1 MYIKNYEVSNPD
13 SSILRINYFKIDKD
27 RENLGPGV
35 FINTYS
41 TSSIVQLIK
50 ENDNSISNYKEINDN
65 STINNIVNDWKN
77 RNYGK
82 IYDIQSNNAFFLLD
96 ENDNNLQSKTPFH
109 TTWLRQN
116 NYDYF
121 NIPMNI
127 FVPKKSD
134 TPTPQCDYNT
144 GLQEINT
151 NIKMINNFYTNK
163 FIPTTIKY
171 TYSNKCNTLP
181 LSDHESVSMTIPLT
195 EYSTDHNIFVPG
207 AIKKIERDKDKINV
221 WYYKINNLFANSYTN
236 DIITIS
242 TPTNIN
248 LYQANNDGSL
258 TKKNVNLPYDLP
270 QAATPDPFIQDAS
283 NLPPSLPNQNHYG
296 LYSYADDNKLKL
308 TCKDNDFLA
317 GYSLTYKND
326 KYIIKPYCIHYST
339 TEVEDNQ
346 PPLQINCEREEY
358 LGHVYEET
366 VPGTDFVIKDD
377 NNEIYR
383 HCYDGKWDEPKYT
396 NNCGVIDGEIWE
408 GGEERTI
415 EDNGNKYGYIC
426 KSDDNIYF
434 TPTLIE
440 GKCSTDNGEYNIGE
454 SYSTSCAIGEKGVKY
469 YKCDEDGMKE
479 INNCVKVCTHDN
491 KEYNI
496 GEFYSSS
503 CNVGEKGSKIYAC
516 DNNGEWKLING
527 CKNTDGST
535 STNTNGSTST
545 NTDVSTSTN
554 TDVSTSTNEST
565 NTDTN
570 VSTTTNTNITTEE
583 TADNNMILII
593 LIVIG
598 ILILFIVLIIVIIS
612 SKVKRNKK
620 KNSN

>member
-195 EYSTDHNIFVPG
+195 EYSTDHNISVPG

-326 KYIIKPYCIHYST
+326 NYIIKPYCIHYST
-339 TEVEDNQ
+339 TKVEDI
-346 PPLQINCEREEY
+346 PDEKPLQINCEREEY

-554 TDVSTSTNEST
+554 
-565 NTDTN
+565 

-593 LIVIG
+593 LIVIC

>member
-1 MYIKNYEVSNPD
+1 MSFKNYEIINNPD
-13 SSILRINYFKIDKD
+13 SKLKINVYQIAKD
-27 RENLGPGV
+27 RDYFGDEVYL
-35 FINTYS
+35 NTYS
-41 TSSIVQLIK
+41 TSSTVQFINEK
-50 ENDNSISNYKEINDN
+50 DNSISNYKEINDN

-82 IYDIQSNNAFFLLD
+82 IYDIQSSNAFFLLD

-181 LSDHESVSMTIPLT
+181 LSDHESVSMTIPLK

-207 AIKKIERDKDKINV
+207 AIQKIERDKDKINV

-270 QAATPDPFIQDAS
+270 PAATPDPFIQDAS

-339 TEVEDNQ
+339 TKVEDNQ

-396 NNCGVIDGEIWE
+396 NNCGIIDGTIWE

-415 EDNGNKYGYIC
+415 IDDNGNKYGYIC

-503 CNVGEKGSKIYAC
+503 SCNIGEKGSKIYAC
-516 DNNGEWKLING
+516 DQNGEWKLING
-527 CKNTDGST
+527 CKNTDVTTST

-545 NTDVSTSTN
+545 DVSTNIN
-554 TDVSTSTNEST
+554 TE
-565 NTDTN
+565 
-570 VSTTTNTNITTEE
+570 TTTNTPTTDESTTEE
-583 TADNNMILII
+583 ATDNNMIIII

-598 ILILFIVLIIVIIS
+598 ILILFIILIIVIIS

>member
-1 MYIKNYEVSNPD
+1 MSFKNYEIINNPD
-13 SSILRINYFKIDKD
+13 SKLKINVYQIAKD
-27 RENLGPGV
+27 RDYFGDEVYL
-35 FINTYS
+35 NTYS
-41 TSSIVQLIK
+41 TSSTVQFINEK
-50 ENDNSISNYKEINDN
+50 DNSISNYKEINDN

-82 IYDIQSNNAFFLLD
+82 IYDIQSSNAFFLLD

-181 LSDHESVSMTIPLT
+181 LSDHESGSKTIILT
-195 EYSTDHNIFVPG
+195 EYSTDHDIFVDG
-207 AIKKIERDKDKINV
+207 AIQKIERDKDKINV

-270 QAATPDPFIQDAS
+270 PAATPDPFIQDAS

-339 TEVEDNQ
+339 TKVEDNQ
-346 PPLQINCEREEY
+346 PPLQTNCKREEY

-366 VPGTDFVIKDD
+366 KPNTKIIITDDIN
-377 NNEIYR
+377 NNEISRY
-383 HCYDGKWDEPKYT
+383 CNIYGKWDEPKYT

-408 GGEERTI
+408 GGEKRTI

-479 INNCVKVCTHDN
+479 INNCVKVCTYDN

-516 DNNGEWKLING
+516 DKNGEWKLING

-535 STNTNGSTST
+535 SGSTT
-545 NTDVSTSTN
+545 TDVSTNTN
-554 TDVSTSTNEST
+554 TE
-565 NTDTN
+565 
-570 VSTTTNTNITTEE
+570 TTTNTPTTDESTTEE
-583 TADNNMILII
+583 EAADNNMIIII

-598 ILILFIVLIIVIIS
+598 ILILFIILIIVIIS

>member
-1 MYIKNYEVSNPD
+1 MSFKNYEIINNPD
-13 SSILRINYFKIDKD
+13 SKLKINVYQIAKD
-27 RENLGPGV
+27 RDYFGDEVYL
-35 FINTYS
+35 NTYS
-41 TSSIVQLIK
+41 TSSTVQFINEK
-50 ENDNSISNYKEINDN
+50 DNSISNYKEINDN

-82 IYDIQSNNAFFLLD
+82 IYDIQSSNAFFLLD

-134 TPTPQCDYNT
+134 QQTTPTPQCDYNT

-181 LSDHESVSMTIPLT
+181 LSDHESVSMTIPLK
-195 EYSTDHNIFVPG
+195 EYSTDHNISVPG
-207 AIKKIERDKDKINV
+207 AIQKIERDKDKINV

-270 QAATPDPFIQDAS
+270 PAATPDPFIQDAS

-326 KYIIKPYCIHYST
+326 NYIIKPYCIHYST
-339 TEVEDNQ
+339 TKVEDI
-346 PPLQINCEREEY
+346 PDEKPLQINCEREEY

-366 VPGTDFVIKDD
+366 KPDSKIIITDDIN
-377 NNEIYR
+377 NNEISRY
-383 HCYDGKWDEPKYT
+383 CNIYGKWDKPQYT
-396 NNCGVIDGEIWE
+396 HNCGVIDGEIWE
-408 GGEERTI
+408 GGEKRTI
-415 EDNGNKYGYIC
+415 EDNGNKYSYIC

-479 INNCVKVCTHDN
+479 INNCVKVCTYDN

-516 DNNGEWKLING
+516 DQNGEWNLING
-527 CKNTDGST
+527 CKNTNGSTTT

-545 NTDVSTSTN
+545 NTNIN
-554 TDVSTSTNEST
+554 TE
-565 NTDTN
+565 
-570 VSTTTNTNITTEE
+570 TTTNTPTTDESTTEEE
-583 TADNNMILII
+583 TADNNMIIII

-598 ILILFIVLIIVIIS
+598 ILILFIILIIVIIS

>member
-1 MYIKNYEVSNPD
+1 MSIKNYEISNNPD
-13 SSILRINYFKIDKD
+13 SKLKINVYQIAKD
-27 RENLGPGV
+27 RDYFGDEVYL
-35 FINTYS
+35 NTYS
-41 TSSIVQLIK
+41 TSSTVQFINEK
-50 ENDNSISNYKEINDN
+50 DNSISNYKEINDN
-65 STINNIVNDWKN
+65 STINNIVYYWKN

-82 IYDIQSNNAFFLLD
+82 IYDISSNNKFFLLD
-96 ENDNNLQSKTPFH
+96 ENDNLQSITPFN
-109 TTWLRQN
+109 TTWIKEN
-116 NYDYF
+116 NKYDYF

-127 FVPKKSD
+127 FVPKHSEN
-134 TPTPQCDYNT
+134 TPQCDKDD

-181 LSDHESVSMTIPLT
+181 LNDYEIISNTIILN

-207 AIKKIERDKDKINV
+207 AIKKIERDENNIIV

-248 LYQANNDGSL
+248 LYQAKNDGSL

-270 QAATPDPFIQDAS
+270 IAAANPSSFLEKAS
-283 NLPPSLPNQNHYG
+283 SIPPSLPNQNHYG

-326 KYIIKPYCIHYST
+326 NYIIKPYCIHYST
-339 TEVEDNQ
+339 TKVEDI
-346 PPLQINCEREEY
+346 PDEKPLQTNCKREEY

-396 NNCGVIDGEIWE
+396 NNCGIIDGTIWE

-415 EDNGNKYGYIC
+415 IDDNGNKYGYIC

-527 CKNTDGST
+527 CKNTDGTTST
-535 STNTNGSTST
+535 S
-545 NTDVSTSTN
+545 TDVSTSTSTN
-554 TDVSTSTNEST
+554 ESTNTTTDVSTST

-570 VSTTTNTNITTEE
+570 VSTTEEE
-583 TADNNMILII
+583 TADNNMLIII

-598 ILILFIVLIIVIIS
+598 ILILFIILIIVIIS

>member
-1 MYIKNYEVSNPD
+1 MSIKNYEISNNPD
-13 SSILRINYFKIDKD
+13 SKLKINVYEITKTSIPAPGGRGGSPTVRYSISSATKIINEKD
-27 RENLGPGV
+27 
-35 FINTYS
+35 NT
-41 TSSIVQLIK
+41 
-50 ENDNSISNYKEINDN
+50 ISNYKEINNNTTNITTDLTN
-65 STINNIVNDWKN
+65 S
-77 RNYGK
+77 NYGS
-82 IYDIQSNNAFFLLD
+82 IYNDYLSLSNNKFFLLD

-134 TPTPQCDYNT
+134 QQTTPTPQCDYNM

-181 LSDHESVSMTIPLT
+181 LSDYESVSETIILT

-207 AIKKIERDKDKINV
+207 AIQKIERDKDKINV

-270 QAATPDPFIQDAS
+270 PAATPDPFIQDAS

-326 KYIIKPYCIHYST
+326 NYIIKPYCIHYST

-396 NNCGVIDGEIWE
+396 NNCGIIDGTIWE

-415 EDNGNKYGYIC
+415 IDDNGNKYNYIC
-426 KSDDNIYF
+426 KSDDIYF

-479 INNCVKVCTHDN
+479 INNCVKVCTYDN

-503 CNVGEKGSKIYAC
+503 CNVGEEGSKIYAC
-516 DNNGEWKLING
+516 DQNGEWKLING

-535 STNTNGSTST
+535 STTTDVSTNGSTST
-545 NTDVSTSTN
+545 DVSTN
-554 TDVSTSTNEST
+554 TPT
-565 NTDTN
+565 TDEP
-570 VSTTTNTNITTEE
+570 TTEEE
-583 TADNNMILII
+583 TADNNMIIII

-598 ILILFIVLIIVIIS
+598 ILILFIILIIVIIS

>member
-1 MYIKNYEVSNPD
+1 MYIKKYEVSNPD
-13 SSILRINYFKIDKD
+13 SSILQINYFKIDKD

-41 TSSIVQLIK
+41 TSSTVQLIK

-82 IYDIQSNNAFFLLD
+82 IYDKLGSNKFFLLD

-171 TYSNKCNTLP
+171 TYSNTCNTLP
-181 LSDHESVSMTIPLT
+181 LSDHESVSKTIILT
-195 EYSTDHNIFVPG
+195 EYSTDHNIFVDG
-207 AIKKIERDKDKINV
+207 AIQKIERDKDKINV

-258 TKKNVNLPYDLP
+258 TKKNVDISYDLP
-270 QAATPDPFIQDAS
+270 PAATPDPFIQDAS

-339 TEVEDNQ
+339 TKVEDI
-346 PPLQINCEREEY
+346 PDEKPLQTNCEREEY

-396 NNCGVIDGEIWE
+396 NNCGIIDGTIWE

-426 KSDDNIYF
+426 KADNDMFI
-434 TPTLIE
+434 PTLIE

-535 STNTNGSTST
+535 STSTNTNGSTST
-545 NTDVSTSTN
+545 NTNTN
-554 TDVSTSTNEST
+554 TE
-565 NTDTN
+565 
-570 VSTTTNTNITTEE
+570 TTTNTPTRDESTTEEE
-583 TADNNMILII
+583 TADNNMIIII

-598 ILILFIVLIIVIIS
+598 ILILFIILIIVIIS
-612 SKVKRNKK
+612 SKVKINKK

>member
-1 MYIKNYEVSNPD
+1 MSIKNYEISNNPD
-13 SSILRINYFKIDKD
+13 SKLNINVYEINKK
-27 RENLGPGV
+27 REYLGDEV
-35 FINTYS
+35 YLNTYS
-41 TSSIVQLIK
+41 ISSAIQFINEK
-50 ENDNSISNYKEINDN
+50 DNSISNYKEINSATDD
-65 STINNIVNDWKN
+65 IVKNLKN
-77 RNYGK
+77 RNYES
-82 IYDIQSNNAFFLLD
+82 IYNDYLSLSNNKFFLLD

-181 LSDHESVSMTIPLT
+181 LSDHESVSKTIILT

-207 AIKKIERDKDKINV
+207 AIQKIERDKDKINV

-270 QAATPDPFIQDAS
+270 PAATPDPFIQDAS

-326 KYIIKPYCIHYST
+326 NYIIKPYCIHYST

-346 PPLQINCEREEY
+346 PPLQTNCKREEY

-426 KSDDNIYF
+426 KADNDMFI
-434 TPTLIE
+434 PTLIE

-516 DNNGEWKLING
+516 DKNGEWKLING

-535 STNTNGSTST
+535 STSTSTTTNTNGSTST
-545 NTDVSTSTN
+545 TTDVSTN
-554 TDVSTSTNEST
+554 TPTRDES
-565 NTDTN
+565 
-570 VSTTTNTNITTEE
+570 TTEE
-583 TADNNMILII
+583 ESADNNMIIII

-598 ILILFIVLIIVIIS
+598 ILILFIILIIVIIS
-612 SKVKRNKK
+612 SKVKEIKRRIQINL
-620 KNSN
+620 

>member
-1 MYIKNYEVSNPD
+1 MSIKNYEIINNPD
-13 SSILRINYFKIDKD
+13 SKLKINVYQIAKD
-27 RENLGPGV
+27 RDYFGDEVYL
-35 FINTYS
+35 NTYS
-41 TSSIVQLIK
+41 TSSTVQFINEK
-50 ENDNSISNYKEINDN
+50 DNSISNYKEINDN
-65 STINNIVNDWKN
+65 STINNIVYYWKN

-82 IYDIQSNNAFFLLD
+82 IYDIQSSNAFFLLD

-171 TYSNKCNTLP
+171 TYTNKCNTLP
-181 LSDHESVSMTIPLT
+181 LSDHESVSMTIPLK
-195 EYSTDHNIFVPG
+195 EYSTDHDIFVDG
-207 AIKKIERDKDKINV
+207 AIQKIERDKDKINV

-270 QAATPDPFIQDAS
+270 PAATPDPFIQDAS

-339 TEVEDNQ
+339 TKVEDNQ

-396 NNCGVIDGEIWE
+396 NNCGIIDGTIWE

-415 EDNGNKYGYIC
+415 IDDNGNKYSYIC

-479 INNCVKVCTHDN
+479 INNCVKVCTHNN

-503 CNVGEKGSKIYAC
+503 CNIGEKGSKIYAC

-535 STNTNGSTST
+535 SGSTST
-545 NTDVSTSTN
+545 NEYTTTDVSTNINTETTTN
-554 TDVSTSTNEST
+554 TNVSTTT

-570 VSTTTNTNITTEE
+570 VSTTEEE
-583 TADNNMILII
+583 TADNNMIIII

-598 ILILFIVLIIVIIS
+598 ILILFIILIIVIIS
-612 SKVKRNKK
+612 SKVKINKK

>member
-1 MYIKNYEVSNPD
+1 MSIKNYEISNNPD
-13 SSILRINYFKIDKD
+13 SKLKINVYEINKK
-27 RENLGPGV
+27 REYLGDEV
-35 FINTYS
+35 YLNTYS
-41 TSSIVQLIK
+41 ISSAIQFINEK
-50 ENDNSISNYKEINDN
+50 DNSISNYKEINDN

-82 IYDIQSNNAFFLLD
+82 IYDIQSSNAFFLLD

-181 LSDHESVSMTIPLT
+181 LSDHESVSKTIILT
-195 EYSTDHNIFVPG
+195 EYSTDHDIFVDG
-207 AIKKIERDKDKINV
+207 AIQKIERDKDKINV

-270 QAATPDPFIQDAS
+270 PAATPDPFIQDAS

-346 PPLQINCEREEY
+346 PPLQTNCKREEY

-383 HCYDGKWDEPKYT
+383 HCYDGKWDKPKYT
-396 NNCGVIDGEIWE
+396 NNCGIIDGTIWE

-415 EDNGNKYGYIC
+415 IDDNGNKYSYIC

-434 TPTLIE
+434 TPTLIQ
-440 GKCSTDNGEYNIGE
+440 GRCSTDNGEYNIGE

-503 CNVGEKGSKIYAC
+503 CNIGEKGSKIYAC

-527 CKNTDGST
+527 CKNTNGST
-535 STNTNGSTST
+535 STNTNTNGTTNGSTST
-545 NTDVSTSTN
+545 NIN
-554 TDVSTSTNEST
+554 TE
-565 NTDTN
+565 
-570 VSTTTNTNITTEE
+570 TTTNTPTTDESTTEEE
-583 TADNNMILII
+583 TADNNMIIII

-598 ILILFIVLIIVIIS
+598 ILILFIILIIVIIS

>member
-207 AIKKIERDKDKINV
+207 AIQKIERDKDKINV

-326 KYIIKPYCIHYST
+326 NYIIKPYCIHYST
-339 TEVEDNQ
+339 TKVEDI
-346 PPLQINCEREEY
+346 PDEKPLQINCEREEY

-535 STNTNGSTST
+535 STTT

-554 TDVSTSTNEST
+554 TDVSTS
-565 NTDTN
+565 TN

>member
-1 MYIKNYEVSNPD
+1 MSIKNYEISNNSD
-13 SSILRINYFKIDKD
+13 SKLNINVYEITKTSIPAPGGRGGSPTIRYSISSATKIINEK
-27 RENLGPGV
+27 
-35 FINTYS
+35 
-41 TSSIVQLIK
+41 
-50 ENDNSISNYKEINDN
+50 DNSISNYKEIN
-65 STINNIVNDWKN
+65 NNTANITTDLTTS
-77 RNYGK
+77 NYGS
-82 IYDIQSNNAFFLLD
+82 IYNDYLSLSNNKFFLLD

-134 TPTPQCDYNT
+134 TPTPQCDYNM

-181 LSDHESVSMTIPLT
+181 LSDYESVSETIILT

-207 AIKKIERDKDKINV
+207 AIQKIERDKDKINV

-258 TKKNVNLPYDLP
+258 TKKNVDLSYHLPMV
-270 QAATPDPFIQDAS
+270 ATPDPFIQDAS

-326 KYIIKPYCIHYST
+326 KYIIKPYCINYST
-339 TEVEDNQ
+339 TKVEDIP
-346 PPLQINCEREEY
+346 PPLQTNCKREEY

-396 NNCGVIDGEIWE
+396 NNCGIIDGTIWE

-415 EDNGNKYGYIC
+415 EDNGNKYSYIC

-454 SYSTSCAIGEKGVKY
+454 SYSTLCAIGEKGVKY

-479 INNCVKVCTHDN
+479 INNCIKVCTHNN
-491 KEYNI
+491 KEYYI

-516 DNNGEWKLING
+516 DKNGEWKLING

-535 STNTNGSTST
+535 STTTTDVSTTT
-545 NTDVSTSTN
+545 NTDVSTNTN
-554 TDVSTSTNEST
+554 TPTTDES
-565 NTDTN
+565 
-570 VSTTTNTNITTEE
+570 TTEE
-583 TADNNMILII
+583 EIADNNMIIII

-598 ILILFIVLIIVIIS
+598 ILILFIILIIVIIS
-612 SKVKRNKK
+612 NKVKRNKK

>member
-13 SSILRINYFKIDKD
+13 SSILQINYFKIDKD

-326 KYIIKPYCIHYST
+326 NYIIKPYCIHYST
-339 TEVEDNQ
+339 TKVEDNQ

-426 KSDDNIYF
+426 KADNDMFI
-434 TPTLIE
+434 PTLIE

-516 DNNGEWKLING
+516 DKNGEWKLING

-554 TDVSTSTNEST
+554 TDVSTSTN
-565 NTDTN
+565 

-583 TADNNMILII
+583 TADNNMIIII

>member
-1 MYIKNYEVSNPD
+1 MYIKNYEVSNNSD
-13 SSILRINYFKIDKD
+13 SKLNINVYEITKTSIPAPGGRGGSPTIRYSISSATKIINEK
-27 RENLGPGV
+27 
-35 FINTYS
+35 
-41 TSSIVQLIK
+41 
-50 ENDNSISNYKEINDN
+50 DNSISNYKEIN
-65 STINNIVNDWKN
+65 NNTANITTDLTTS
-77 RNYGK
+77 NYGS
-82 IYDIQSNNAFFLLD
+82 IYNDYLSLSNNKFFLLD
-96 ENDNNLQSKTPFH
+96 ENDNLQSITPFN
-109 TTWLRQN
+109 TTWIKEN
-116 NYDYF
+116 NKYDYF

-127 FVPKKSD
+127 FVPKHSEN
-134 TPTPQCDYNT
+134 TPQCDKDD

-181 LSDHESVSMTIPLT
+181 LSDHESVSKTIPLD

-207 AIKKIERDKDKINV
+207 AIKKIERDENNIIV

-248 LYQANNDGSL
+248 LYQAKNDGSL

-270 QAATPDPFIQDAS
+270 IAAANPSSFLEKAS
-283 NLPPSLPNQNHYG
+283 NLPPSLPNENHYG

-326 KYIIKPYCIHYST
+326 NYIIKPYCIHYST
-339 TEVEDNQ
+339 TKVEDI
-346 PPLQINCEREEY
+346 PDEKPLQINCEREEY

-366 VPGTDFVIKDD
+366 KPDSKIIITDDIN
-377 NNEIYR
+377 NNEISRY
-383 HCYDGKWDEPKYT
+383 CNIYGKWDQPIYT

-503 CNVGEKGSKIYAC
+503 CNVGEKGSKIYTC
-516 DNNGEWKLING
+516 DQNGEWKLING

-535 STNTNGSTST
+535 STST
-545 NTDVSTSTN
+545 NTN
-554 TDVSTSTNEST
+554 TE
-565 NTDTN
+565 
-570 VSTTTNTNITTEE
+570 TTTNTPTTDESTTEEE
-583 TADNNMILII
+583 TADNNMIIII

-598 ILILFIVLIIVIIS
+598 ILILFIILIIVIIS
-612 SKVKRNKK
+612 NKVKRNKK

>member
-13 SSILRINYFKIDKD
+13 SSILQINYFKIDKD

-181 LSDHESVSMTIPLT
+181 LSDHEVISETTELI

-326 KYIIKPYCIHYST
+326 NYIIKPYCIHYST
-339 TEVEDNQ
+339 TKVEDNQ

-426 KSDDNIYF
+426 KADNDMFI
-434 TPTLIE
+434 PTLIE

-516 DNNGEWKLING
+516 DKNGEWKLING

-554 TDVSTSTNEST
+554 
-565 NTDTN
+565 

-583 TADNNMILII
+583 TADNNMIIII

>member
-1 MYIKNYEVSNPD
+1 MSIKNYEISNNPD
-13 SSILRINYFKIDKD
+13 SKLKINVYEITKTSIPAPGGRGGSPTVRYSISSATKIINEKD
-27 RENLGPGV
+27 
-35 FINTYS
+35 NT
-41 TSSIVQLIK
+41 
-50 ENDNSISNYKEINDN
+50 ISNYKEIN
-65 STINNIVNDWKN
+65 NNTANITTDLTTS
-77 RNYGK
+77 NYGS
-82 IYDIQSNNAFFLLD
+82 IYNDYLSLSNNKFFLLD

-181 LSDHESVSMTIPLT
+181 LNDHELVSETIILT
-195 EYSTDHNIFVPG
+195 EYSTDHNIFVHG
-207 AIKKIERDKDKINV
+207 AIQKIERDKDKINV

-236 DIITIS
+236 DIIIIS

-248 LYQANNDGSL
+248 LYQAKNDGSL
-258 TKKNVNLPYDLP
+258 TKKNVNLPYNLP
-270 QAATPDPFIQDAS
+270 IAAANPSSFIKEAS
-283 NLPPSLPNQNHYG
+283 IPPSLPNQNHYG

-326 KYIIKPYCIHYST
+326 KYIIKPYCINYST
-339 TEVEDNQ
+339 TKVEDI
-346 PPLQINCEREEY
+346 PDEKPLQTKCKREEY

-366 VPGTDFVIKDD
+366 EPDTKIVIKDD
-377 NNEIYR
+377 NDNEIYR
-383 HCYDGKWDEPKYT
+383 YCNIDGKWDKPIYT
-396 NNCGVIDGEIWE
+396 YNCGVIDGQIWE
-408 GGEERTI
+408 GGEERI
-415 EDNGNKYGYIC
+415 IDDNGNKYRYIC
-426 KSDDNIYF
+426 KGDDIYF

-479 INNCVKVCTHDN
+479 INNCSKVCTYNN

-496 GEFYSSS
+496 SEFYSSS
-503 CNVGEKGSKIYAC
+503 CNVGEEGSKIYTC
-516 DNNGEWKLING
+516 DKNGEWKLING
-527 CKNTDGST
+527 CKNT
-535 STNTNGSTST
+535 N
-545 NTDVSTSTN
+545 VSTSTN
-554 TDVSTSTNEST
+554 TTDVF
-565 NTDTN
+565 
-570 VSTTTNTNITTEE
+570 TTTNTTDESTTEE
-583 TADNNMILII
+583 ESADNNMIIII

-598 ILILFIVLIIVIIS
+598 ILILFIILIIVIIS
-612 SKVKRNKK
+612 SKVKINKK

>member
-13 SSILRINYFKIDKD
+13 SSILQINYFKIDKD

-326 KYIIKPYCIHYST
+326 NYIIKPYCIHYST
-339 TEVEDNQ
+339 TKVEDNQ

-426 KSDDNIYF
+426 KADNDMFI
-434 TPTLIE
+434 PTLIE

-516 DNNGEWKLING
+516 DKNGEWKLING

-554 TDVSTSTNEST
+554 
-565 NTDTN
+565 

-583 TADNNMILII
+583 TADNNMIIII

>member
-1 MYIKNYEVSNPD
+1 MSIKNYEISNNPD
-13 SSILRINYFKIDKD
+13 SKLKINVYQIAKD
-27 RENLGPGV
+27 RDYFGDEVYL
-35 FINTYS
+35 NTYS
-41 TSSIVQLIK
+41 TSSTVQFINEK
-50 ENDNSISNYKEINDN
+50 DNSISNYKEINDN
-65 STINNIVNDWKN
+65 STINNIVYYWKN

-82 IYDIQSNNAFFLLD
+82 IYDISSNNKFFLLD
-96 ENDNNLQSKTPFH
+96 ENDNLQSITPFN
-109 TTWLRQN
+109 TTWIKEN
-116 NYDYF
+116 NKYDYF

-127 FVPKKSD
+127 FVPKHSEN
-134 TPTPQCDYNT
+134 TPQCDKDD

-181 LSDHESVSMTIPLT
+181 LNDYEVISETTELN
-195 EYSTDHNIFVPG
+195 EYSTDHDIFVPG
-207 AIKKIERDKDKINV
+207 AIKKIERDKNKINV

-248 LYQANNDGSL
+248 LYQAKNDGSL
-258 TKKNVNLPYDLP
+258 TKKNVNLPYNLP
-270 QAATPDPFIQDAS
+270 IVAANPSSFLEKAS

-339 TEVEDNQ
+339 TKVEDNQ
-346 PPLQINCEREEY
+346 PPLQTNCKREEY

-415 EDNGNKYGYIC
+415 IDDNGNKYNYIC
-426 KSDDNIYF
+426 KADNDMFI
-434 TPTLIE
+434 PTLIY

-527 CKNTDGST
+527 CKNTDGTTSTNTDGSTTTDGSTST
-535 STNTNGSTST
+535 STNT
-545 NTDVSTSTN
+545 
-554 TDVSTSTNEST
+554 E
-565 NTDTN
+565 
-570 VSTTTNTNITTEE
+570 TTTNTPTIDESTTEEE
-583 TADNNMILII
+583 TADNNMIIII

-598 ILILFIVLIIVIIS
+598 ILILFIILIIVIIS

>member
-1 MYIKNYEVSNPD
+1 MSIKNYEISNNSD
-13 SSILRINYFKIDKD
+13 SKLNINVYEITKTSIPAPGGRGGSPTIRYSISSATKIINEK
-27 RENLGPGV
+27 
-35 FINTYS
+35 
-41 TSSIVQLIK
+41 
-50 ENDNSISNYKEINDN
+50 DNSISNYKEIN
-65 STINNIVNDWKN
+65 NNTANITTDLTTS
-77 RNYGK
+77 NYGS
-82 IYDIQSNNAFFLLD
+82 IYNDYLSLSNNKFFLLD

-181 LSDHESVSMTIPLT
+181 LNDHELVSETIILT

-207 AIKKIERDKDKINV
+207 AIQKIERDKDKINV

-258 TKKNVNLPYDLP
+258 TKKNVDLPYDLP
-270 QAATPDPFIQDAS
+270 PAATPDPFIQNAS
-283 NLPPSLPNQNHYG
+283 SIPPSLPNQNHYG

-415 EDNGNKYGYIC
+415 IDDNGNKYGYIC

-479 INNCVKVCTHDN
+479 INNCIKVCTHNN
-491 KEYNI
+491 KEYYI

-516 DNNGEWKLING
+516 DKNGEWKLING

-535 STNTNGSTST
+535 STTTTDVSTTT
-545 NTDVSTSTN
+545 NTDVSTNTN
-554 TDVSTSTNEST
+554 TPTTDES
-565 NTDTN
+565 
-570 VSTTTNTNITTEE
+570 TTEE
-583 TADNNMILII
+583 EIADNNMIIII

-598 ILILFIVLIIVIIS
+598 ILILFIILIIVIIS
-612 SKVKRNKK
+612 NKVKRNKK

>member
-1 MYIKNYEVSNPD
+1 MSIKNYEVSNPD
-13 SSILRINYFKIDKD
+13 NSILRINYFKIDKNSKHIPFVGYD
-27 RENLGPGV
+27 T
-35 FINTYS
+35 TYS
-41 TSSIVQLIK
+41 TSSTIQLIN

-82 IYDIQSNNAFFLLD
+82 IYDIQSSNAFFLLD
-96 ENDNNLQSKTPFH
+96 ENDNLQSKTPFH
-109 TTWLRQN
+109 TTWFRQN

-127 FVPKKSD
+127 FVPKKISD
-134 TPTPQCDYNT
+134 KETPQCNYNM

-171 TYSNKCNTLP
+171 TYSNTCNTLP
-181 LSDHESVSMTIPLT
+181 LSDYESVSMTIQLN

-207 AIKKIERDKDKINV
+207 AIKKIERDKNKINV

-258 TKKNVNLPYDLP
+258 TKKNVDISYYLPM
-270 QAATPDPFIQDAS
+270 AATPDPFIQNAG
-283 NLPPSLPNQNHYG
+283 NLPPSLPNENHYG

-326 KYIIKPYCIHYST
+326 KYIIKPYCINYST
-339 TEVEDNQ
+339 TKVEDI
-346 PPLQINCEREEY
+346 PPLQTNCKREEY

-396 NNCGVIDGEIWE
+396 NNCGIIDGTIWE

-415 EDNGNKYGYIC
+415 EDNGNKYNYIC
-426 KSDDNIYF
+426 KADNDMFI
-434 TPTLIE
+434 PTLIE

-535 STNTNGSTST
+535 STNTGSTST
-545 NTDVSTSTN
+545 NTN
-554 TDVSTSTNEST
+554 TE
-565 NTDTN
+565 
-570 VSTTTNTNITTEE
+570 TTTNTPTTDESTTEEE
-583 TADNNMILII
+583 TADNNMIIII

-598 ILILFIVLIIVIIS
+598 ILILFIILIIVIIS

>member
-13 SSILRINYFKIDKD
+13 NSTLQINVYESTKNSKHIPFVGYDT
-27 RENLGPGV
+27 
-35 FINTYS
+35 TYS
-41 TSSIVQLIK
+41 TSYSIQKINEK
-50 ENDNSISNYKEINDN
+50 DGNSISNYKEINSAYDD
-65 STINNIVNDWKN
+65 IVDKL
-77 RNYGK
+77 K
-82 IYDIQSNNAFFLLD
+82 KSDHKSIYDKLGSNKFFLLD
-96 ENDNNLQSKTPFH
+96 ENDNLQSITPYN
-109 TTWLRQN
+109 TTWIGKN
-116 NYDYF
+116 NLYDYF

-127 FVPKKSD
+127 FVPKHSEN
-134 TPTPQCDYNT
+134 TPQCNKDD

-181 LSDHESVSMTIPLT
+181 LNDYESVSNTIILN

-207 AIKKIERDKDKINV
+207 AIKKIERDENKINV

-248 LYQANNDGSL
+248 LYQAKNDGSL
-258 TKKNVNLPYDLP
+258 TKKNVDISYDLP
-270 QAATPDPFIQDAS
+270 PVATSPSYHIKAR
-283 NLPPSLPNQNHYG
+283 NRPPLLPNENHYG

-317 GYSLTYKND
+317 GYSLTYNNNND

-339 TEVEDNQ
+339 TEVEDI
-346 PPLQINCEREEY
+346 PPLQTNCKREEY
-358 LGHVYEET
+358 LGYVYEET
-366 VPGTDFVIKDD
+366 KPGAKFVIKDD
-377 NNEIYR
+377 DNHTNIIRYCNN
-383 HCYDGKWDEPKYT
+383 DGKWNKPQYT
-396 NNCGVIDGEIWE
+396 HNCGIINGQIWN
-408 GGEERTI
+408 GGEERRI
-415 EDNGNKYGYIC
+415 FDNNGNKYLYIC

-434 TPTLIE
+434 TPTLID
-440 GKCSTDNGEYNIGE
+440 GCYTPNKKYNIGE

-503 CNVGEKGSKIYAC
+503 CNVGEKGSKIYTC
-516 DNNGEWKLING
+516 DQNGEWKLING

-535 STNTNGSTST
+535 TTDTNGYTSTNTSTNGSTST
-545 NTDVSTSTN
+545 TTDVSTN
-554 TDVSTSTNEST
+554 TNEST
-565 NTDTN
+565 TTDE
-570 VSTTTNTNITTEE
+570 STTEE
-583 TADNNMILII
+583 ESADNNMIIII

-598 ILILFIVLIIVIIS
+598 ILILFIILIIVIIS

>member
-41 TSSIVQLIK
+41 TSSTIQFIN

-82 IYDIQSNNAFFLLD
+82 IYDIQSSNAFFLLD

-181 LSDHESVSMTIPLT
+181 LSDHESVSKTITLY
-195 EYSTDHNIFVPG
+195 EYSTDHNISVPG
-207 AIKKIERDKDKINV
+207 AIQKIERDKDKINV

-258 TKKNVNLPYDLP
+258 TKKNVDLPYDLP
-270 QAATPDPFIQDAS
+270 PAATPDPFIQDAS

-317 GYSLTYKND
+317 GYSLTYKNNN
-326 KYIIKPYCIHYST
+326 YIIKPYCIHYST
-339 TEVEDNQ
+339 SKVEDI
-346 PPLQINCEREEY
+346 PDEKPLQINCEREEY

-408 GGEERTI
+408 GGEKRTI

-426 KSDDNIYF
+426 KADNDMFI
-434 TPTLIE
+434 PTLIE

-516 DNNGEWKLING
+516 DKNGEWKLING
-527 CKNTDGST
+527 CTNTNGSTTTSTTTSTNGSTSTNT
-535 STNTNGSTST
+535 STNTNGSTNI
-545 NTDVSTSTN
+545 NT
-554 TDVSTSTNEST
+554 E
-565 NTDTN
+565 
-570 VSTTTNTNITTEE
+570 TTTNTPTTDESTTEEE
-583 TADNNMILII
+583 TADNNMIIII

-598 ILILFIVLIIVIIS
+598 ILILFIILIIVIIS

>member
-1 MYIKNYEVSNPD
+1 MSFKNYEIINNPD
-13 SSILRINYFKIDKD
+13 SKLKINVYQIAKD
-27 RENLGPGV
+27 RDYFGDEVYL
-35 FINTYS
+35 NTYS
-41 TSSIVQLIK
+41 TSSTVQFINEK
-50 ENDNSISNYKEINDN
+50 DNSISNYKEINDN

-82 IYDIQSNNAFFLLD
+82 IYDIQSSNAFFLLD

-134 TPTPQCDYNT
+134 TPTPQCDYNS

-181 LSDHESVSMTIPLT
+181 LSDHESVSKTIILT

-207 AIKKIERDKDKINV
+207 AIQKIERDKDKINV

-270 QAATPDPFIQDAS
+270 PAATPDPFIQDAS

-326 KYIIKPYCIHYST
+326 NYIIKPYCIHYST

-396 NNCGVIDGEIWE
+396 NNCGIIDGTIWE

-415 EDNGNKYGYIC
+415 IDDNGNKYGYIC

-503 CNVGEKGSKIYAC
+503 CNIGEKGSKIYAC
-516 DNNGEWKLING
+516 DKNGEWKLING

-535 STNTNGSTST
+535 STNTNT
-545 NTDVSTSTN
+545 
-554 TDVSTSTNEST
+554 E
-565 NTDTN
+565 
-570 VSTTTNTNITTEE
+570 TTTNTNTNTPTTDEFTTEEE
-583 TADNNMILII
+583 TADNNMIIII

-598 ILILFIVLIIVIIS
+598 ILILFIILIIVIIS